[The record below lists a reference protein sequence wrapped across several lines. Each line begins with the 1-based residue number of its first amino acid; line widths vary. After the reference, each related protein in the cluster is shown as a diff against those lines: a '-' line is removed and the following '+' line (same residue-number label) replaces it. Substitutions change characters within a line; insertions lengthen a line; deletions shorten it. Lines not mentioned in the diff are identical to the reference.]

1 MDGGVKTASL
11 SASFREIPPF
21 VFIFWGAGKMSRV
34 SWQRRLEE
42 EEQVLEEVMRRS
54 EWKVFAHSWEEADFT
69 VESILV

>member
-1 MDGGVKTASL
+1 
-11 SASFREIPPF
+11 
-21 VFIFWGAGKMSRV
+21 MSRV

-42 EEQVLEEVMRRS
+42 EEEQVLEEVMMRRS

>member
-1 MDGGVKTASL
+1 
-11 SASFREIPPF
+11 
-21 VFIFWGAGKMSRV
+21 MSRV
-34 SWQRRLEE
+34 SWQRRLEEE